1 MEKEKLWR
9 QHSHHS
15 ISSTFWTERIGSVA
29 GLKTLEVMEKLQLWD
44 TITQTGL
51 NIKDS
56 WQKLADKYELEIS
69 QFGLPALTGFSFA
82 SEKNLYYKTLV
93 TQEML
98 KKGYLA
104 SNVVYVCTEHT
115 KPIVEGYMEALDP
128 IFSLIKEC
136 EQGRSVEGL
145 LNGRV
150 CHSGFKKTK
159 LKMNIVFRCD
169 ASIQIGTGHVMR
181 CLTLADELAHQ
192 GAKCHFICREH
203 EGHLIKLIAQKGYD
217 TYKLEVESQDI
228 FNKKNDNEPV
238 LFHSKWLGSTQEEDA
253 RQTEE
258 IIKTLQ
264 PEWLVIDH
272 YALDSYWEKKL
283 RPHYN
288 NILVIDYLA
297 DRKHDCEVLIDQTF
311 GRDEQDYH
319 NLAPNHCAILC
330 GTTYAL
336 LRPEFS
342 KWRQYSLERR
352 KDNSLQ
358 HVLINLGGVDKD
370 NITSH
375 ILELLKKAPLP
386 KSCKVTVVMGSYLSM
401 VGCCDNQG

>member
-1 MEKEKLWR
+1 
-9 QHSHHS
+9 
-15 ISSTFWTERIGSVA
+15 
-29 GLKTLEVMEKLQLWD
+29 
-44 TITQTGL
+44 
-51 NIKDS
+51 
-56 WQKLADKYELEIS
+56 
-69 QFGLPALTGFSFA
+69 
-82 SEKNLYYKTLV
+82 
-93 TQEML
+93 
-98 KKGYLA
+98 
-104 SNVVYVCTEHT
+104 
-115 KPIVEGYMEALDP
+115 
-128 IFSLIKEC
+128 
-136 EQGRSVEGL
+136 
-145 LNGRV
+145 
-150 CHSGFKKTK
+150 
-159 LKMNIVFRCD
+159 MNIVFRCD

-258 IIKTLQ
+258 IIRTLQ

-288 NILVIDYLA
+288 NILVIDDLA

-319 NLAPNHCAILC
+319 NLAPNHCEILC

-386 KSCKVTVVMGSYLSM
+386 KSCKVTVVMGSTSPWLDAVTTKANQLPWYTEVKTGVSNMAELMANSDLAI
-401 VGCCDNQG
+401 GAAGSTSWERCCLGLPTIMLVIADNQMDIANNLRSINAVKIVLNDHNLAQVINEYLCEFIKMPDKLKAMSQSSADVLDGRGVYTVIEHIKSFHNE